1 MKPFGKRWQE
11 TRCLRVLWSFL
22 PPVLARGI
30 RYARFQDSTL
40 LIALESHSLKAEFYH
55 KRPVILSLFKKLQSE
70 GSICSGYTLKSFRLI
85 VSPPPVVWRPVS
97 LRIRF
102 KERALGRFENCAKNS
117 GVHEQMERI
126 RQAVLANHP
135 QQERQVEHKEQGAK

>member
-30 RYARFQDSTL
+30 RYARFQGTTL

-55 KRPVILSLFKKLQSE
+55 KRPVILSLFKKLQNESR
-70 GSICSGYTLKSFRLI
+70 ICEGYTLKSFRLI
-85 VSPPPVVWRPVS
+85 VSPPPILWQTPS
-97 LRIRF
+97 IRIRF
-102 KERALGRFENCAKNS
+102 KERAVGRFRNHAKNPAI
-117 GVHEQMERI
+117 HEQMERI
-126 RQAVLANHP
+126 RQAALANHP
-135 QQERQVEHKEQGAK
+135 QQ